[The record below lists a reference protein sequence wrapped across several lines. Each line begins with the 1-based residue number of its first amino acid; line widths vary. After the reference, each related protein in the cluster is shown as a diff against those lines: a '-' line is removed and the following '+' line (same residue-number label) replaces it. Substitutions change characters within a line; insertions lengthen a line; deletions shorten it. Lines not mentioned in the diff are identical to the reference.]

1 MKLTDTAVR
10 TAKPKRAA
18 YKMADGHGLYIQI
31 EPRGTKLWRFAY
43 RFEGKQKRLALGVYP
58 VVTLAAA
65 REKHMDARRALDCGI
80 DPAARRKAE
89 KYGANGDS
97 FQQIAALW
105 YDHWKPH
112 KSERYVATMDTR
124 LKGDILPALGS
135 HSISKIEA
143 PEIVAMVKS
152 IEARGAH
159 ELARRALEIT
169 SQIFRY
175 AIANGLAQRNPA
187 ADVRPTDVLKPVK
200 KVNRAR
206 VDAKELPALLAAIR
220 SYRGE
225 QTSLAMRLMAYTFV
239 RTGELIGARWDEIS
253 IDDARWDIPC
263 ERMKMDRPHI
273 VPLSRQAIDV
283 LKAARTLNKRT
294 KYVFPGNGK
303 GHMSSGTILLALDR
317 MGYRGKM
324 TGHGFRGVASTLLH
338 EQGWPHDHIEL
349 QLAHAQENGTSAAYN
364 HALYIPQRREM
375 MQAWA
380 DYLDEQLAKAAHIP
394 VIAR

>member
-225 QTSLAMRLMAYTFV
+225 QTSLAM
-239 RTGELIGARWDEIS
+239 
-253 IDDARWDIPC
+253 
-263 ERMKMDRPHI
+263 
-273 VPLSRQAIDV
+273 
-283 LKAARTLNKRT
+283 LNKRT